1 MLSIKDVLIGTA
13 IGDIVGSRFEIV
25 NCKTGKVFDFFHPY
39 CRFTDDTVMAFAV
52 ANALTISKDDLSDL
66 KENTI
71 NSMVE
76 IGLKYPDCGYGG
88 KFAYWLISKEHK
100 PYESFGNGSAMRI
113 SPVGVL
119 DKEVDELKSISDI
132 VTNVSHN
139 HIDSTTAAQA
149 VVVAIH
155 MALNKKSKDEIKEYI
170 NNNYFDVYDLKKDEM
185 KIQYFHINA
194 IETVKQSLSSF
205 FESNSF
211 EDSIRNA
218 ISLGG
223 DSDTIAAI
231 TGGIAAAYYG
241 IPKDIYD
248 KAFNYLDDYL
258 INIHDE
264 FIKKYKIK
272 E

>member
-1 MLSIKDVLIGTA
+1 MNTIKDVLMGTA

-25 NCKTGKVFDFFHPY
+25 NCKTGKEFEFFHKY

-52 ANALTISKDDLSDL
+52 ANALMISKDDLSDL
-66 KENTI
+66 KINTI

-76 IGLKYPDCGYGG
+76 IGLKYPDCGYGS
-88 KFAYWLISKEHK
+88 KFAFFLISKDHK
-100 PYESFGNGSAMRI
+100 PYNSFGNGSAMRI

-119 DKEVDELKSISDI
+119 DKNIDELKNISDTI
-132 VTNVSHN
+132 TNVSHN
-139 HIDSTTAAQA
+139 HPDSILAAQA
-149 VVVAIH
+149 VVIAIH
-155 MALNKKSKDEIKEYI
+155 MALNKKSKEEIKEYI
-170 NNNYFDVYDLKKDEM
+170 NKNYFDVDDLRKDEM

-194 IETVKQSLSSF
+194 IETVKQALSSF
-205 FESNSF
+205 FIS
-211 EDSIRNA
+211 DSYIDAIRNA

-241 IPKDIYD
+241 IPKEIYNE
-248 KAFNYLDDYL
+248 AFNYLDDYL
-258 INIHDE
+258 INIHDR
-264 FIKKYKIK
+264 FINKYKIK